1 MSQRI
6 RIAYSIQESELS
18 EEVRRLIVGANQVI
32 KHVAENVIQTDDVLS
47 ISIRSDISD
56 LREAIYDLDSRLAD
70 IDTIVDSYLQ
80 YVISPKPPAENH
92 QAQADPELQI
102 EQLKN
107 VLSELQ
113 VTQEVLDEKPA

>member
-47 ISIRSDISD
+47 LSIRSDISD

-92 QAQADPELQI
+92 QAQVDPELQI
-102 EQLKN
+102 EQLKS

>member
-47 ISIRSDISD
+47 LSIRSDISD

-80 YVISPKPPAENH
+80 YVISPKPLAENH

-113 VTQEVLDEKPA
+113 ATQEVLDEKPA